1 MQIRFLAWG
10 IASVMLA
17 MSAVSCV
24 PQKMFNALQADYDSC
39 TVLAY
44 SLKSDIA
51 LLVRDTTELRE
62 ANRNLRAAVKALA
75 TDTSRLGVA
84 LRNAMNSYD
93 QLEQA
98 YALMEENS
106 SSALKK
112 NAEENRKLLRELET
126 MQSELRLQEDSLSAN
141 RSEYNQLMAALQER
155 EARVS
160 ELERK
165 IAEKDSILAG
175 ITARVREALLGYE
188 GKGLQIEERDGKLYL
203 TLDNR
208 LLFASGK
215 WSVNSGGMQALGQL
229 AEVLSNNPDISVLV
243 EGHTDSDKLYGGTEV
258 VDNWD
263 LSVMRATAVA
273 KALENAG
280 VEPGQ
285 ITASGRGEYFP
296 VASNDTPE
304 GKAKNRRIEI
314 ILEPDV
320 SELMKLLN
328 SM

>member
-1 MQIRFLAWG
+1 
-10 IASVMLA
+10 
-17 MSAVSCV
+17 
-24 PQKMFNALQADYDSC
+24 
-39 TVLAY
+39 
-44 SLKSDIA
+44 
-51 LLVRDTTELRE
+51 
-62 ANRNLRAAVKALA
+62 
-75 TDTSRLGVA
+75 
-84 LRNAMNSYD
+84 
-93 QLEQA
+93 
-98 YALMEENS
+98 
-106 SSALKK
+106 
-112 NAEENRKLLRELET
+112 
-126 MQSELRLQEDSLSAN
+126 
-141 RSEYNQLMAALQER
+141 
-155 EARVS
+155 
-160 ELERK
+160 
-165 IAEKDSILAG
+165 
-175 ITARVREALLGYE
+175 
-188 GKGLQIEERDGKLYL
+188 
-203 TLDNR
+203 
-208 LLFASGK
+208 
-215 WSVNSGGMQALGQL
+215 
-229 AEVLSNNPDISVLV
+229 VLSNNPDISVLV

>member
-17 MSAVSCV
+17 MSTVSCV

-39 TVLAY
+39 TVLAD
-44 SLKSDIA
+44 SLQSDIA

-126 MQSELRLQEDSLSAN
+126 MQS
-141 RSEYNQLMAALQER
+141 
-155 EARVS
+155 
-160 ELERK
+160 
-165 IAEKDSILAG
+165 
-175 ITARVREALLGYE
+175 
-188 GKGLQIEERDGKLYL
+188 
-203 TLDNR
+203 
-208 LLFASGK
+208 
-215 WSVNSGGMQALGQL
+215 
-229 AEVLSNNPDISVLV
+229 
-243 EGHTDSDKLYGGTEV
+243 
-258 VDNWD
+258 
-263 LSVMRATAVA
+263 
-273 KALENAG
+273 
-280 VEPGQ
+280 
-285 ITASGRGEYFP
+285 
-296 VASNDTPE
+296 
-304 GKAKNRRIEI
+304 
-314 ILEPDV
+314 
-320 SELMKLLN
+320 
-328 SM
+328 

>member
-17 MSAVSCV
+17 MSTVSCV
-24 PQKMFNALQADYDSC
+24 PQKMFNALQAD
-39 TVLAY
+39 
-44 SLKSDIA
+44 SLQSDIA

-165 IAEKDSILAG
+165 IAEKDGILAG